1 MTRSAC
7 YDDKKCLSEL
17 LSCAE
22 DRESSPHA
30 RLANQAIDTGW
41 KQARPKTHT
50 HAMTHSCNNNRSQT
64 KENKEKQRKQARP
77 KTHTHTCHDTQFQQQ
92 QKPNKENVSSYC
104 LSHWNQARL
113 KTRTTHTVAR
123 AVKQRNCVQSLCHCG
138 QCVITQE
145 TKHKTFLHCSWLLS
159 S

>member
-1 MTRSAC
+1 MMTRSAC

-92 QKPNKENVSSYC
+92 QKPNKGKQGKAKETSKTQDTHTHMPRHTVSTTTEAKQRKC
-104 LSHWNQARL
+104 VQLLSLSLESSETQDTH
-113 KTRTTHTVAR
+113 TTHTVAR
-123 AVKQRNCVQSLCHCG
+123 
-138 QCVITQE
+138 
-145 TKHKTFLHCSWLLS
+145 
-159 S
+159 